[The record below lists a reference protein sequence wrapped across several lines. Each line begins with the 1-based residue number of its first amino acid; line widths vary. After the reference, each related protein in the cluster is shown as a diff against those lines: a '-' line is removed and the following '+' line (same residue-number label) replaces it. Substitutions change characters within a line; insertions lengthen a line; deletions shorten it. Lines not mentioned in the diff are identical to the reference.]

1 MPETGEGAASKTRR
15 TAAER
20 LAALEQQKA
29 ALDRRAAAI
38 RAKLGDEERKALTR
52 EKVIVGGAILAAVEA
67 GKMTRGQVAAL
78 IDATVLNAPTRAF
91 LRERKW
97 EIGTEDQPSTG
108 GGLQAA

>member
-1 MPETGEGAASKTRR
+1 MAETEKPASKAKR

-38 RAKLGDEERKALTR
+38 RAKLGDEERKLATR

-67 GKMTRGQVAAL
+67 GAMPREKVAAL
-78 IDATVLNAPTRAF
+78 IDATVLNAPTRGF
-91 LRERKW
+91 LRERGW
-97 EIGTEDQPSTG
+97 AIRAEDAPG
-108 GGLQAA
+108 AAQTKAA

>member
-1 MPETGEGAASKTRR
+1 MAETEKPTPKARR

-38 RAKLGDEERKALTR
+38 RAKLGDEERKMATR
-52 EKVIVGGAILAAVEA
+52 EKVIVGGAVLAAVEA
-67 GKMTRGQVAAL
+67 GTMPREKVAAL

-91 LRERKW
+91 LRERGWAIK
-97 EIGTEDQPSTG
+97 GEDPPDAAPG
-108 GGLQAA
+108 QAA